1 MEEAAF
7 AEWLKKDGDEVKA
20 GEPLFSVE
28 TDKAVQEIE
37 SLDAGILRLTAA
49 SPKQGDTVKVGDVLA
64 YLVAEG
70 EAVPAGKS
78 APAAAPSAPTA
89 ESARREPAASVRD
102 AGAEATGTAAIEVT
116 LPRQGWSME
125 EAAFVEWLKKDGAPV
140 KAGEPLFSVETD
152 KAVQEIDSLDAGIL
166 RLTASSPKAGD
177 KVKVGDVL
185 AYLASA
191 GAALPSGKGA
201 PVGAPSASKAESAR
215 RDAAP
220 AGTPPR
226 SVRSASARS
235 DLSSGRPVS
244 PRAARR
250 AMQEGVDL
258 RSVQGTGR
266 GGRIRE
272 ADVLAARKGVGSVPV
287 AASAPAAPVSPPIP
301 GRDEKAT
308 TLRRTVAERMHR
320 SKTLTAPVTLTTR
333 VDAGALV
340 ALREGLKAKARGKQN
355 VPAYGDIIMH
365 EVAKALVEHPA
376 LNARWENDHIRYPDL
391 VNIGFAVDTEAGL
404 VVPVV
409 RDAPKLDLCKLAEL
423 TRDLAERAR
432 VRRLVPEEMTGGTF
446 TITNLG
452 MASIDLFTPII
463 NWPECAVL
471 GVGRIT
477 KEPVV
482 KGAKVVAGDRLWL
495 SLTFDHRTVD
505 GAPAARF
512 LEALG
517 RKIETLA

>member
-1 MEEAAF
+1 MAIEVTLPRQGWSMEEAAF
-7 AEWLKKDGDEVKA
+7 VEWMKKDGETVKT
-20 GEPLFSVE
+20 GEPLFAVE

-37 SLDAGILRLTAA
+37 SLDAGILRLTPN
-49 SPKQGDTVKVGDVLA
+49 SPKKGDTVRVADVLG
-64 YLVAEG
+64 YLVAPG
-70 EAVPAGKS
+70 EAVPTENKVT
-78 APAAAPSAPTA
+78 PAARQDVAP
-89 ESARREPAASVRD
+89 PAAGHAGPPL
-102 AGAEATGTAAIEVT
+102 AGA
-116 LPRQGWSME
+116 
-125 EAAFVEWLKKDGAPV
+125 
-140 KAGEPLFSVETD
+140 PL
-152 KAVQEIDSLDAGIL
+152 Q
-166 RLTASSPKAGD
+166 RRPPASEG
-177 KVKVGDVL
+177 
-185 AYLASA
+185 
-191 GAALPSGKGA
+191 
-201 PVGAPSASKAESAR
+201 
-215 RDAAP
+215 P
-220 AGTPPR
+220 AGNSR
-226 SVRSASARS
+226 SMRMLQKTSA
-235 DLSSGRPVS
+235 GRPVS

-250 AMQEGVDL
+250 AVQEGVDL
-258 RSVQGTGR
+258 RAVQGTGK

-272 ADVLAARKGVGSVPV
+272 SDVLAAAQGRSGPAPRAPSPTRPAVP
-287 AASAPAAPVSPPIP
+287 PMP
-301 GRDEKAT
+301 GRDEKVT

-340 ALREGLKAKARGKQN
+340 ALREGLKAKAKGKRN
-355 VPAYGDIIMH
+355 IPAYGDIIMH
-365 EVAKALVEHPA
+365 EVAKALVENPA
-376 LNARWENDHIRYPDL
+376 LNARWENDHIRHPDA

-409 RDAPKLDLCKLAEL
+409 RDAPKLDLRKLAEL

-432 VRRLVPEEMTGGTF
+432 VRRLAPEEMTGGTF

-495 SLTFDHRTVD
+495 SLTFDHRIVD

-517 RKIETLA
+517 KKIETVE